1 MSTGR
6 KKYSFS
12 NRSNPEFFTTL
23 KERVN
28 EYFES
33 NKIDRHGDH
42 QIIIKSVLMFLLY
55 LVPYI
60 LLFTSLAEN
69 TLVFIGCWVAMAFG
83 AVGLGVNVMHDA
95 NHGSFS
101 KNKRLNAIMGRCLNL
116 IGGNARTWKL
126 QHNVLHH
133 TYTNIDGMDQ
143 DIDVP
148 GILRF
153 SPHQERRWFHRF
165 QFIYAWFL
173 YGLQTF
179 ARTIVTDFANAYKY
193 KKQGLVRNKTEFR
206 RLMTSV
212 IGWKTFYWIYALALP
227 LIFSPAPFWLV
238 LIGFA
243 VMHFIAGLLMAI
255 IFQSAHVMPDC
266 EFPLP
271 NEKGSMA
278 NNWAV
283 HQLQTTT
290 NFSPRSRIFS
300 WFVGGL
306 NYQIEHHLFANIC
319 HTHYRDI
326 SKIVSSTAKEF
337 GVQYN
342 MQKSF
347 FRAIWEHGRML
358 KRLGTA

>member
-1 MSTGR
+1 
-6 KKYSFS
+6 
-12 NRSNPEFFTTL
+12 
-23 KERVN
+23 
-28 EYFES
+28 
-33 NKIDRHGDH
+33 
-42 QIIIKSVLMFLLY
+42 
-55 LVPYI
+55 
-60 LLFTSLAEN
+60 
-69 TLVFIGCWVAMAFG
+69 
-83 AVGLGVNVMHDA
+83 
-95 NHGSFS
+95 
-101 KNKRLNAIMGRCLNL
+101 MGRCLNL

-193 KKQGLVRNKTEFR
+193 KKQGIIRNKSEFR
-206 RLMTSV
+206 RVMTSV
-212 IGWKTFYWIYALALP
+212 VGWKTFYWIYALALP

-243 VMHFIAGLLMAI
+243 TMHFIAGLLMAI

-290 NFSPRSRIFS
+290 NFSPKSKVFS

-347 FRAIWEHGRML
+347 FRAIWEHARML
-358 KRLGTA
+358 KRLGTV